1 MALAPSRTVAATADL
16 RERATTAVRTAL
28 EQAKPGSTESRIRL
42 LDAALEGNRLTLNFS
57 REVHELGLGSGAFEA
72 FAHEVDE
79 AASEVLREEL
89 KAIEFDLR
97 IEGVLLPQL
106 FEQLERSDATTV
118 TRAAR
123 PLTQATPFTQGL
135 AGRRIAISPGHGYYL
150 NGAVWGLQRPVLQ
163 GIFEDFVNHDI
174 VTHLNSLLVAA
185 GADVRSTR
193 NLDRGAGN
201 GESGFAKWQE
211 AARYHVKALG
221 ADASVW
227 NESGYTHLEQDIRC
241 RPRYANAVEAEL
253 LVSIHNN
260 AGGGT
265 GTETLYDTGNAAAAE
280 SKRLADILHA
290 KVIAAI
296 RRDYNPAWR
305 DRLVK
310 GFNGSYGENR
320 LATRPAVIIEIAF
333 MDMPTPDNAALQD
346 ERFKQL
352 VATAVR
358 DGIAEYLGESVPLAA
373 ADLLATGEAAAV
385 ALAWTDAASNEA
397 GFRIE
402 RKVGSTGAW
411 TPLATVGANVVS
423 YRDTTATAGAS
434 HVYRVQAFNA
444 TGAAELYSNEA
455 TATTTAAPPAL
466 ILASVT
472 PASTLVRDWDE
483 AVEFALV
490 VTDAAAR
497 PVAGAVVTVRDLL
510 RNRTVTVETNASG
523 QLTFSTT
530 VPSGQANG
538 SYAYNFQ
545 TALAGYSARTVVTRT
560 VEVRHAASS
569 ATGAPT
575 IVGQPT
581 ATNVTAGGAVTLAVT
596 ATAPRVT
603 TTVCF

>member
-1 MALAPSRTVAATADL
+1 MPTVPFLRLRSIWLCSLMALAPAGVIATTGEL
-16 RERATTAVRTAL
+16 RERAAGAVRKAL
-28 EQAKPGSTESRIRL
+28 GQATPGSTESGISL
-42 LDAALEGNRLTLNFS
+42 LDAALKGNRLTLNFS
-57 REVHELGLGSGAFEA
+57 REVHELGLGSRGFEA
-72 FAHEVDE
+72 FAHGVDE
-79 AASEVLREEL
+79 AASEVLRDQL
-89 KAIEFDLR
+89 TTIEFDLR
-97 IEGVLLPQL
+97 IDGVPLPQL
-106 FEQLERSDATTV
+106 FEKLEHGDAPTV
-118 TRAAR
+118 ARAAR
-123 PLTQATPFTQGL
+123 PLMEAGPTTQGIV
-135 AGRRIAISPGHGYYL
+135 GRRIAVSPGHGYYL
-150 NGAVWGLQRPVLQ
+150 NGTNWGLQRPVLQ
-163 GIFEDFVNHDI
+163 GIVEDFVNHDI
-174 VTHLNSLLVAA
+174 VTHLNSLLMAA

-193 NLDRGAGN
+193 NLDRGAGD

-227 NESGYTHLEQDIRC
+227 NEAGFTHLEQDIRC

-260 AGGGT
+260 GGGGT

-290 KVIAAI
+290 KIMAAI
-296 RRDYNPAWR
+296 RRDYNPNWR

-333 MDMPTPDNAALQD
+333 MGTPTPDNAALQD
-346 ERFKQL
+346 DRFKQL
-352 VATAVR
+352 VAAAVR
-358 DGIAEYLGESVPLAA
+358 DGIAEYLGGPLPFAAAGLLAA
-373 ADLLATGEAAAV
+373 GETAAV
-385 ALAWTDAASNEA
+385 ALAWTDAASNET

-411 TPLATVGANVVS
+411 TLLATVGANVVS
-423 YRDTTATAGAS
+423 YRDTTATAGTS

-472 PASTLVRDWDE
+472 PSSTLVRDWDE
-483 AVEFALV
+483 AVEFALT
-490 VTDAAAR
+490 VTDVAGR
-497 PVAGAVVTVRDLL
+497 PVGGAAVTVRDAL
-510 RNRTVTVETNASG
+510 RNTNATVETDAAG
-523 QLTFSTT
+523 QLTFRST

-545 TALAGYSARTVVTRT
+545 AALAGY
-560 VEVRHAASS
+560 
-569 ATGAPT
+569 
-575 IVGQPT
+575 
-581 ATNVTAGGAVTLAVT
+581 
-596 ATAPRVT
+596 
-603 TTVCF
+603 